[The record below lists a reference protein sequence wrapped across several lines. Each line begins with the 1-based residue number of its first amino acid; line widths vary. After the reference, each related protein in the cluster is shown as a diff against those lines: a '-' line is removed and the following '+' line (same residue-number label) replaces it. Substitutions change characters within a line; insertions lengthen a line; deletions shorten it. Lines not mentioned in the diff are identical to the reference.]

1 MKLIYVSIDILYYLD
16 LHEEILCLQEFSPL
30 VCGSVRGDCYVSSP
44 TFFEN
49 KYGKFPFFCP
59 KPHKKM
65 IKQYLMEI
73 NPWRSSL
80 LYLFFY

>member
-1 MKLIYVSIDILYYLD
+1 MKLIYVSIDILYVLD

-30 VCGSVRGDCYVSSP
+30 VCGSVRGDSYVSSP

-59 KPHKKM
+59 KPHKK
-65 IKQYLMEI
+65 
-73 NPWRSSL
+73 
-80 LYLFFY
+80 